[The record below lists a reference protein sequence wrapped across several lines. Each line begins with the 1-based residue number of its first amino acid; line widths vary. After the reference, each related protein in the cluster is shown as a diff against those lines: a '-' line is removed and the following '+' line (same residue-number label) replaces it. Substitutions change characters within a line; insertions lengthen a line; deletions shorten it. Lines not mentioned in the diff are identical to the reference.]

1 MSLSNL
7 ISVTFTTDELKQLD
21 AHLLAIET
29 LLQQKGV
36 ALTAEQRQ
44 EYGRMGNRTENW
56 SQKTQSYMISQ
67 PKFTP
72 SFVDAAETE
81 RDFAARKALMPR
93 ASRVKSIMNQFDDTL
108 LVLGSDIYD
117 SCVAYYRNVK
127 LLAQQNVPGAKA
139 VYDDLSDQF
148 ATRSV
153 PKSEVKA

>member
-56 SQKTQSYMISQ
+56 SQKTQSYMIS
-67 PKFTP
+67 
-72 SFVDAAETE
+72 
-81 RDFAARKALMPR
+81 
-93 ASRVKSIMNQFDDTL
+93 
-108 LVLGSDIYD
+108 
-117 SCVAYYRNVK
+117 
-127 LLAQQNVPGAKA
+127 
-139 VYDDLSDQF
+139 
-148 ATRSV
+148 
-153 PKSEVKA
+153 